1 MSMIPFSPP
10 RLSPTKGKRFPLIS
24 VIDFSLLRDLP
35 FPSPPIRGR
44 IFPGEEI
51 LFYWKGF
58 IERDE
63 GIIS

>member
-51 LFYWKGF
+51 LFY
-58 IERDE
+58 
-63 GIIS
+63 